1 MDKLNGKAGS
11 HQTNL
16 QRRGERGREKKRTQ
30 LAQTEQLNQVYGVY
44 LLQWVHAQTLVHARR
59 VGQDGSQYR
68 FEHETEVEGPVSH
81 ALVENRVTA
90 SLTDDQI
97 GPLYDDDRH
106 EERGVAGELE
116 GLAIAVGLRARGDEI
131 RNGLD

>member
-1 MDKLNGKAGS
+1 M
-11 HQTNL
+11 
-16 QRRGERGREKKRTQ
+16 
-30 LAQTEQLNQVYGVY
+30 Y

-68 FEHETEVEGPVSH
+68 FEHETKVEGPVSH